1 MLTCREVTQLVG
13 SDNVR
18 VAPLRTRLAV
28 RLHLVMCRHC
38 RRYRRELQVIGA
50 AARRHVSTLF
60 GAESADDERVL
71 RVQSAALREIR
82 GTPTDD

>member
-18 VAPLRTRLAV
+18 VAPLRIRMAV
-28 RLHLVMCRHC
+28 RLHLAMCRHC
-38 RRYRRELQVIGA
+38 RRYRRELQAIAV

-60 GAESADDERVL
+60 GAESADHERMLRIQSAVL
-71 RVQSAALREIR
+71 REVR
-82 GTPTDD
+82 GTHPDE